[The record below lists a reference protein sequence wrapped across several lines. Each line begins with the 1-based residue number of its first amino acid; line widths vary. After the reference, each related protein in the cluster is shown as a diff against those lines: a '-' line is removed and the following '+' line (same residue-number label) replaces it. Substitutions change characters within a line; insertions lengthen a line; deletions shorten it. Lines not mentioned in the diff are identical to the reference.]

1 MKKQKYPVQ
10 EEEELLKLL
19 TGIQQE
25 KVLLKSSDQS
35 KLNRAIDKLERL
47 QKYFERD
54 MERAKKEFGKSLN
67 DVISNAD
74 LVLKK

>member
-47 QKYFERD
+47 QKDFERD

>member
-1 MKKQKYPVQ
+1 M
-10 EEEELLKLL
+10 
-19 TGIQQE
+19 GIQRE
-25 KVLLKSSDQS
+25 KVLLKSIDQS

-47 QKYFERD
+47 QKDFERD

>member
-47 QKYFERD
+47 QKDFERD
-54 MERAKKEFGKSLN
+54 MERAQKEFGKSLN

>member
-1 MKKQKYPVQ
+1 M
-10 EEEELLKLL
+10 
-19 TGIQQE
+19 GIQRE

-47 QKYFERD
+47 KKDF
-54 MERAKKEFGKSLN
+54 ERAKKEFGKSLN

>member
-1 MKKQKYPVQ
+1 
-10 EEEELLKLL
+10 
-19 TGIQQE
+19 
-25 KVLLKSSDQS
+25 
-35 KLNRAIDKLERL
+35 
-47 QKYFERD
+47 